1 MTEWLLVVGAMRNQ
15 IVAQDPNSE
24 SHRKS
29 TRLPS
34 DDDDDDDDDIYYD
47 EVSVCVSRQMITFPS
62 RADR

>member
-15 IVAQDPNSE
+15 IVAEDPNSE

-34 DDDDDDDDDIYYD
+34 DDDDDDDDDISS
-47 EVSVCVSRQMITFPS
+47 EECARTVP
-62 RADR
+62 

>member
-24 SHRKS
+24 SLHRKS

-34 DDDDDDDDDIYYD
+34 DGDDYDDDI
-47 EVSVCVSRQMITFPS
+47 
-62 RADR
+62 

>member
-15 IVAQDPNSE
+15 IVAQDLNSE

-34 DDDDDDDDDIYYD
+34 DDDDDDDDISS
-47 EVSVCVSRQMITFPS
+47 EECARTVP
-62 RADR
+62 